1 MTKESM
7 SSWFQSVVAVTIA
20 MISFWMVE
28 ARHYI
33 TRDECDIAIKQ
44 SALITPY
51 SQDKNLIFESINT
64 QKQNNDNLVKAL
76 KENTDAITQLRIAF
90 AIISNKE
97 REGK

>member
-7 SSWFQSVVAVTIA
+7 SSWLQSVIAVTVA
-20 MISFWMVE
+20 MVSFWMIE

-33 TRDECDIAIKQ
+33 TREECDVAIKQ
-44 SALITPY
+44 NALSTPY
-51 SQDKNLIFESINT
+51 SQDKNLIFESLNT

-90 AIISNKE
+90 AVINKE